1 MRGRRRSED
10 HLLHL
15 PPALASFPKLLRP
28 GNIAPPLAGVAPASL
43 AWASGNIA
51 PPLAGVAPASLAW
64 ASGNIAPPW
73 QGWHLLPW
81 HGPLGTS
88 VSFVGP
94 LQPGLEPLHLN
105 HPR

>member
-1 MRGRRRSED
+1 MRGWRRSED

-15 PPALASFPKLLRP
+15 PPALASFPKLLPP

-43 AWASGNIA
+43 AWASGD
-51 PPLAGVAPASLAW
+51 
-64 ASGNIAPPW
+64 IAPPW
-73 QGWHLLPW
+73 QGWHPLPW